1 MANFTLILR
10 VNPDVPEDLQLS
22 KFHQSALHS
31 DHFHHFPSIM
41 SLFILVRSL
50 RLAFFF
56 WSFLFEERERLIEE
70 AERALRQKRKQVMLD
85 SRLNEYQAAL
95 LMSAHV

>member
-1 MANFTLILR
+1 M
-10 VNPDVPEDLQLS
+10 PEDLQLS
-22 KFHQSALHS
+22 NFHQSALHS
-31 DHFHHFPSIM
+31 DHFHPLYM

-50 RLAFFF
+50 RLA
-56 WSFLFEERERLIEE
+56 FLFEERERLIEE

-85 SRLNEYQAAL
+85 SRLNEYQATL